1 MVPAIDGQEGQCVMG
16 ATRREM
22 VNAPTNSWSTTHH
35 DLGAIAIVLAL
46 HLALI
51 IPITWTSS
59 PNCDELGHLASGI
72 YHWQAGKFDAYRV
85 NPPLFRLWCT
95 IPIVLCQPEI
105 AWRTAPHNEVNRSEW
120 CLSAQLLNAT
130 SPAEL
135 RLYLVAARLMALP
148 IVMLGGVSSYL
159 WAHDRYGE
167 QAGLAT
173 LILWSFSPNVLSW
186 GATLCPDIG
195 GAAIGICAS
204 YTFSRW
210 LINNDWGLTIT
221 CGTLQGLSVLTKFTW
236 ILLILTTP
244 LLLGCAVALSQH
256 RRLAKCLQGTL
267 LIATS
272 LTVVNLGYGFER
284 TGTTLG
290 EFDFQS
296 KLFRCLHGQVLS
308 CSGSVSAHDLRVPLP
323 QNFVVGID
331 QQRSDFEE
339 GKSSYLLGQWSHSGW
354 YKYYLICAALKVP
367 LGLWMLLICA
377 SLARVLVGQRKRLRL
392 VNTLAL
398 WVPLACI
405 AVVVS
410 SQNGFSR
417 HFRYI
422 FPCLPFVFIIA
433 GQAAR
438 VLEHASSF
446 RFVGVTSL
454 LWFAASSV
462 STWPL
467 CHSYFNELAGG
478 PRDGYRFLL
487 DSNIDWGEDVLHAET
502 WLERHPNA
510 NPVYRGFVTD
520 DFAAHRRRRWKQ
532 EPATISPGWYLV
544 SIHRVMDPADRFSI
558 MRRFRPVDRIAHST
572 LVYHLKAD
580 EIWQCTSECDN
591 P

>member
-1 MVPAIDGQEGQCVMG
+1 MLK
-16 ATRREM
+16 AT
-22 VNAPTNSWSTTHH
+22 TDSSSTTHH
-35 DLGAIAIVLAL
+35 DLAAIAIVLTL

-51 IPITWTSS
+51 VPIAWTSS

-72 YHWQAGKFDAYRV
+72 YHWQTGKFDAYRV

-95 IPIVLCQPEI
+95 IPIAICQPKIE
-105 AWRTAPHNEVNRSEW
+105 WRTPPQSAVHRSEW
-120 CLSAQLLNAT
+120 CLSAQLLSAT

-148 IVMLGGVSSYL
+148 LVMLGGVSCYL
-159 WAHDRYGE
+159 WAHYRYGE
-167 QAGLAT
+167 QAGLAS

-210 LINNDWGLTIT
+210 LMNDDCGLTIT
-221 CGTLQGLSVLTKFTW
+221 CGALQGLSVLTKFTW
-236 ILLILTTP
+236 ILMFVTTP
-244 LLLGCAVALSQH
+244 LLVGCAVAFSKH

-272 LTVVNLGYGFER
+272 LIVINLGYGFE
-284 TGTTLG
+284 GSGASLS

-296 KLFRCLHGQVLS
+296 KLFRRIHDGLRS
-308 CSGSVSAHDLRVPLP
+308 ASSSVSDYDLQVPLP

-331 QQRSDFEE
+331 QQRSEFEQ
-339 GKSSYLLGQWSHSGW
+339 GKSSYLCGHWSETGW
-354 YKYYLICAALKVP
+354 YAYYLVCSTLKVP
-367 LGLWMLLICA
+367 LGLWMLLIC
-377 SLARVLVGQRKRLRL
+377 SLSGVLGGRRQLQL

-398 WVPLACI
+398 WIPLACI
-405 AVVVS
+405 ATVVS

-438 VLEHASSF
+438 VLGRGSVF
-446 RFVGVTSL
+446 RFVGLTSL
-454 LWFAASSV
+454 LWFAGSSV

-478 PRDGYRFLL
+478 PDEGYRFLL
-487 DSNIDWGEDVLHAET
+487 DSNIDWGEDVLRAEA
-502 WLERHPNA
+502 WLERHPGA
-510 NPVYRGFVTD
+510 DPVYRGFVTD
-520 DFAAHRRRRWKQ
+520 DFAADRNTRWKQ
-532 EPATISPGWYLV
+532 EPATLLPGWYLV

-558 MRRFRPVDRIAHST
+558 MRRFRPVDRIGHST

-580 EIWQCTSECDN
+580 KIGSMTSKCEY
-591 P
+591 PER